1 MANQLKI
8 HLNVNEILTKDI
20 RKGKATQ
27 FLEITVDG
35 LTLGKIGNSHN
46 FYVED
51 GRHNVHLKYHYESWD
66 GSNFTCHSDI
76 PCVVSEDDCD
86 ITVNVYFLNVDKIDF
101 VKGIEPFN
109 AEKAKSK
116 GCYVAT
122 CVYGSYD
129 CPEVWTLR
137 RFRDNTLGATWYGRL
152 FIYTYYAISP
162 TLVKWFGHTKWFK
175 KMWKGTL
182 DQMVSNLRAKGIED
196 TPYNDKNW

>member
-1 MANQLKI
+1 MENQLNLYI
-8 HLNVNEILTKDI
+8 NVKDHI
-20 RKGKATQ
+20 WNPNIMKGEYVELFIDEVCCGKAT
-27 FLEITVDG
+27 G
-35 LTLGKIGNSHN
+35 SKTLL
-46 FYVED
+46 VEN
-51 GRHNVHLKYHYESWD
+51 GIHTLRAVCYWESWSSPVELEPVQFKMD
-66 GSNFTCHSDI
+66 NNN
-76 PCVVSEDDCD
+76 ED
-86 ITVNVYFLNVDKIDF
+86 ITINIYNVLTYDIAVGIVPLNPNKQINYG
-101 VKGIEPFN
+101 K
-109 AEKAKSK
+109 K

-137 RFRDNTLGATWYGRL
+137 RFRDDTLGATWYGRL